1 MNKLLIFIGMILGS
15 WIGWWIGKHGGI
27 MTAFLLSSV
36 GSLAGVYLGWRI
48 WRDYF
53 SEI

>member
-1 MNKLLIFIGMILGS
+1 MNKLFIFIGTMLGS
-15 WIGWWIGKHGGI
+15 WIGWWIGEHAGI

-36 GSLAGVYLGWRI
+36 GSLAGVYFGWRI